1 MKVNWEYKKFE
12 ELSNHELYE
21 ILRLRIE
28 IFMIEQEC
36 LYSECDNKDFEG
48 LHLLGRDE
56 EGELIAYTRILPPG
70 LRFEEA
76 SIGRVAVSK
85 KGRGKGVARDMML
98 RAIEYISKTLNHDKV
113 RISAQEYLLKF
124 YQELGFKVV
133 SDIYSE
139 DGIPHAE
146 MVLDFFNNHDI

>member
-1 MKVNWEYKKFE
+1 MKLSWSYNRFD
-12 ELSNHELYE
+12 ELSNYKLYE

-36 LYSECDNKDFEG
+36 LYSECDNKDYDG
-48 LHLLGRDE
+48 LHLLGYDE
-56 EGELIAYTRILPPG
+56 DNELVAYTRILPAG
-70 LRFEEA
+70 FRFEEA
-76 SIGRVAVSK
+76 SIGRVAISK
-85 KGRGKGVARDMML
+85 KGRGKGLAREMMIK
-98 RAIEYISKTLNHDKV
+98 AIDHITNTMRQNEI

-124 YQELGFKVV
+124 YQDLGFKIV

-146 MVLDFFNNHDI
+146 MLFTKK